1 MTYQVVLSGQVFL
14 VKNAKTGLVVGGPCK
29 TREAAQA
36 IADRMERTNYT
47 ERKDLR

>member
-1 MTYQVVLSGQVFL
+1 MVYQVTQTGQQFM
-14 VKNAKTGLVVGGPCK
+14 VKNAKTGHIVGGPCK

-47 ERKDLR
+47 GRKDLR